1 MKSILFFVL
10 SVVVISELVS
20 CDSVP
25 LKCFDTQKLL
35 VPDKLKTSLN
45 FTKDALQ
52 FLRDPIHANRPVI
65 PITVVGTARS
75 GKSFFLGMVTG
86 CPNFFQVGHTAL
98 GETEGAEMVVCNK
111 NDTMSYNHDDSG
123 ENITMD
129 GDNHEKPLY
138 LFIDTEG
145 LEYSME
151 EYDTAILLFSTLISS
166 HMVYHLSEKIEQT
179 EIERL
184 YSIASLVQD
193 LKQNHLITEL
203 ELPNLTWVVDKF
215 SFKDISSKF
224 KHIDLSTREGA
235 LQYLFEYRLKEKP
248 NPTGNKHL
256 QQYNDVVNVVH
267 HEFPSQ
273 SAFFIHPAV
282 NENDKR
288 VELNQK
294 EEKDMDPRYLAQIN
308 SVRELLFE
316 TKPKRLRKNN
326 KGRTMTCEGLAD
338 FIESIIPVLKKGP
351 RRLTKTIVEVLFE
364 EAHDKALLKYHEIMN
379 NLTLPLDAED
389 FKSAEDNAKNEAIH
403 VFDFFAPGGQFGYTE
418 SHQGLM
424 KQLQKEIKG
433 YIIQNINVSE
443 NLCQDINQ
451 MVQREVNKIKAKGIH
466 HQTLQR
472 ELTIINQEANNKMK
486 GPKRVN
492 CIQQIS
498 QYIAQVEKQI
508 NGDHEGFFAWF
519 GDKIKNFLS

>member
-1 MKSILFFVL
+1 MKSFLLIVL
-10 SVVVISELVS
+10 SVVVISALAS

-25 LKCFDTQKLL
+25 LNCFDNQILL
-35 VPDKLKTSLN
+35 VPDELKTTLN
-45 FTKDALQ
+45 FSEDALE
-52 FLRDPIHANRPVI
+52 FLRDPIRANRPVI

-86 CPNFFQVGHTAL
+86 CPNFFQVGHTAE
-98 GETEGAEMVVCNK
+98 GETQGAEMVVC
-111 NDTMSYNHDDSG
+111 DTIDALSYNHDDSG

-184 YSIASLVQD
+184 SSIASLIQY
-193 LKQNHLITEL
+193 LEQNQMITEL

-215 SFKDISSKF
+215 SFKDVSSNF
-224 KHIDLSTREGA
+224 KHIDLSTKEGA

-248 NPTGNKHL
+248 NPTGNKQL

-282 NENDKR
+282 NENNKR
-288 VELNQK
+288 VELNKIQQ
-294 EEKDMDPRYLAQIN
+294 KDMDPRYLAQIN

-316 TKPKRLRKNN
+316 TKPKRLRKN
-326 KGRTMTCEGLAD
+326 KGPNMTCEGFAD

-351 RRLTKTIVEVLFE
+351 RRLTKTIIEVMFD
-364 EAHDKALLKYHEIMN
+364 EAHDQAISKYHEIMN
-379 NLTLPLDAED
+379 NLTLPLEKPE
-389 FKSAEDNAKNEAIH
+389 FESAEEKAKKEAIH
-403 VFDFFAPGGQFGYTE
+403 VFEFMAPGGQKGYLE
-418 SHQGLM
+418 SHQRLV
-424 KQLQKEIKG
+424 KELTTKKRE
-433 YIIQNINVSE
+433 YWSDNIVQSE
-443 NLCQDINQ
+443 NLCKDVNEILQG
-451 MVQREVNKIKAKGIH
+451 EVEKIKVKGIH
-466 HQTLQR
+466 HQTLKK
-472 ELTIINQEANNKMK
+472 EITNLVQEAKSKMK
-486 GPKRVN
+486 GPYTKK
-492 CIQQIS
+492 CIDGIS
-498 QYIAQVEKQI
+498 EDLKKIEKEI
-508 NGDHEGFFAWF
+508 NGDHEGFFAWL
-519 GDKIKNFLS
+519 GDKVKNLFS